1 MTSPTDLERV
11 HRETRDLIPWWVNGR
26 LTGEEARRVES
37 HLAQCAE
44 CRADVDVEHR
54 VRAAVRQKSPVEY
67 APQVS
72 LQKLW
77 SRIEDVERE
86 MPTRPMQ
93 GVAPPAVTTTA
104 APATRWKVAAGVL
117 IGLGLGLLAA
127 STWQTTRTGGPAA
140 FRTATTAQPV
150 PGRPAQARVVFAP
163 AVSVEELTRIVA
175 GNGFAIVDGP
185 SESGVYGLTLAA
197 GGADSAAAAL
207 ARLRA
212 DPRVRFAEPVL
223 PEGYSSEP

>member
-72 LQKLW
+72 LQKL
-77 SRIEDVERE
+77 
-86 MPTRPMQ
+86 
-93 GVAPPAVTTTA
+93 
-104 APATRWKVAAGVL
+104 
-117 IGLGLGLLAA
+117 
-127 STWQTTRTGGPAA
+127 
-140 FRTATTAQPV
+140 
-150 PGRPAQARVVFAP
+150 
-163 AVSVEELTRIVA
+163 
-175 GNGFAIVDGP
+175 
-185 SESGVYGLTLAA
+185 
-197 GGADSAAAAL
+197 
-207 ARLRA
+207 
-212 DPRVRFAEPVL
+212 
-223 PEGYSSEP
+223 